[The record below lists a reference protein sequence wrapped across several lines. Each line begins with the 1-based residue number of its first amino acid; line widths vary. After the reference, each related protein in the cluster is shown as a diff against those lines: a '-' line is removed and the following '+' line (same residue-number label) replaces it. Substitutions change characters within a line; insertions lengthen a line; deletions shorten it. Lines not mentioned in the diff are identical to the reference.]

1 MQQSTPY
8 LSFRGIGKTFPGVKA
23 LTDISFDCYAGQVH
37 ALMGENGA
45 GKSTL
50 LKILSGNYAP
60 TTGSV
65 VINGQEMSF
74 SDTTAA
80 LNAGVAIIYQELHL
94 VPEMTVAENIYLG
107 QLPHKGGIV
116 NRSLLNYEAGLQL
129 KHLGMD
135 IDPDTPLKYLSIGQ
149 WQMVEI
155 AKALA
160 RNAKII
166 AFDEPTS
173 SLSARE
179 IDNLFRVI
187 RELRKEGRGIL
198 YVSHRMEEIFALSDA
213 ITVFKDGRYVKTFTD
228 MQQVDHDALVQAMV
242 GRDIGDI
249 YGWQPRSYGE
259 ERLRLD
265 AVKAPGVRTP
275 ISLAVRSGEIVGL
288 FGLVGA
294 GRSEL
299 MKGLFGGTQIT
310 AGQVYIDQQPID
322 IRKPSHAIAA
332 GMMLCP
338 EDRKAEGIIP
348 VHSVRDNI
356 NISAR
361 RKHVLGGCVIN
372 NGWEENNADHHIRS
386 LNIKTPGAEQLI
398 MNLSGG
404 NQQKAILGRW
414 LSEEMKVILLDEP
427 TRGIDVG
434 AKHEI
439 YNVIYAL
446 AAQGVAVLFIAC
458 AIFVPNFATFI
469 NMKGLGLAI
478 SMSGMVACGMLFC
491 LASGDF
497 DLSVASVIACAG
509 VTTAVVINLTE
520 SLWIGVAAGLL
531 LGILCGLVNGFVIA
545 KLKINALIT
554 TLATMQIVRGLA
566 YIISDGKAVGI
577 EDESFFAL
585 GYANWF
591 GLPAPIWLTVACLII
606 FGLLLNK
613 TTFGRNTLAIG
624 GNEEAARLAGVPVVR
639 TKIIIFVLSGLVSAI
654 AGIILASRMT
664 SGQPMTSIGY
674 ELIVISACVLGGVS
688 LKGGIGKISYVV
700 AGILILGTVENAMNL
715 LNISPFAQ
723 YVVRGL
729 ILLAAVIF
737 DRYKQKAKR
746 TV

>member
-1 MQQSTPY
+1 MQDSTPY

-23 LTDISFDCYAGQVH
+23 LSDISFDCHAGQVH

-60 TTGSV
+60 TTGTLA
-65 VINGQEMSF
+65 IKGQEVSF
-74 SDTTAA
+74 ADTTAA

-107 QLPHKGGIV
+107 QLPHKSGIV

-129 KHLGMD
+129 KHLGLD
-135 IDPDTPLKYLSIGQ
+135 IDPQTPLKYLSIGQ

-160 RNAKII
+160 RNAKVI

-179 IDNLFRVI
+179 IENLFRVI
-187 RELRKEGRGIL
+187 RELRKEGRVIL

-213 ITVFKDGRYVKTFTD
+213 ITVFKDGRYVRTFTD
-228 MQQVDHDALVQAMV
+228 MQQVNHDQLVQAMV
-242 GRDIGDI
+242 GRDLGDI
-249 YGWQPRSYGE
+249 YGWQPRDYGD

-265 AVKAPGVRTP
+265 QVKAPGVRTR
-275 ISLAVRSGEIVGL
+275 ISLTVRSGEIVGL

-299 MKGLFGGTQIT
+299 MKGLFGGTRIT
-310 AGQVYIDQQPID
+310 EGKVFIDGAEVNIQ
-322 IRKPSHAIAA
+322 KPSHAIRA

-348 VHSVRDNI
+348 VHSVQENI

-361 RKHVLGGCVIN
+361 RKFIHAGCLIN
-372 NGWEENNADHHIRS
+372 NGWEAQNAEHHIRS
-386 LNIKTPGAEQLI
+386 LNIKTPSADQLI

-446 AAQGVAVLFIAC
+446 AARGVAVLF
-458 AIFVPNFATFI
+458 
-469 NMKGLGLAI
+469 
-478 SMSGMVACGMLFC
+478 
-491 LASGDF
+491 ASS
-497 DLSVASVIACAG
+497 DLPEV
-509 VTTAVVINLTE
+509 L
-520 SLWIGVAAGLL
+520 GVADR
-531 LGILCGLVNGFVIA
+531 
-545 KLKINALIT
+545 
-554 TLATMQIVRGLA
+554 IVVMREG
-566 YIISDGKAVGI
+566 
-577 EDESFFAL
+577 E
-585 GYANWF
+585 
-591 GLPAPIWLTVACLII
+591 
-606 FGLLLNK
+606 
-613 TTFGRNTLAIG
+613 
-624 GNEEAARLAGVPVVR
+624 
-639 TKIIIFVLSGLVSAI
+639 I
-654 AGIILASRMT
+654 AGELLHGQADEQRALSLAM
-664 SGQPMTSIGY
+664 PK
-674 ELIVISACVLGGVS
+674 VS
-688 LKGGIGKISYVV
+688 QAV
-700 AGILILGTVENAMNL
+700 A
-715 LNISPFAQ
+715 
-723 YVVRGL
+723 
-729 ILLAAVIF
+729 
-737 DRYKQKAKR
+737 
-746 TV
+746 

>member
-8 LSFRGIGKTFPGVKA
+8 LSFRGISKTFPGVKA
-23 LTDISFDCYAGQVH
+23 LSDISFDCYAGQVH

-60 TTGSV
+60 TAGTLTLR
-65 VINGQEMSF
+65 GQDVAF
-74 SDTTAA
+74 ADTTAA

-107 QLPHKGGIV
+107 QLPSKGGIV

-129 KHLGMD
+129 QHLGLD

-160 RNAKII
+160 RNAKVI

-179 IDNLFRVI
+179 IENLFRVI
-187 RELRKEGRGIL
+187 RELRKEGRVII

-213 ITVFKDGRYVKTFTD
+213 ITVFKDGRYVCTFSD
-228 MQQVDHDALVQAMV
+228 MEKVNHDSLVQAMV

-249 YGWQPRSYGE
+249 YGWQPREHGA

-265 AVKAPGVRTP
+265 QVKAPGVRTP
-275 ISLAVRSGEIVGL
+275 ISLTVRSGEIVGL

-299 MKGLFGGTQIT
+299 MKGLFGGNKISSGQI
-310 AGQVYIDQQPID
+310 YIDGTAVTID
-322 IRKPSHAIAA
+322 KPAHAIRA

-361 RKHVLGGCVIN
+361 RNNIHAGCLIN
-372 NGWEENNADHHIRS
+372 NGWETRNADHHIQS

-446 AAQGVAVLFIAC
+446 AASGVAVLF
-458 AIFVPNFATFI
+458 
-469 NMKGLGLAI
+469 
-478 SMSGMVACGMLFC
+478 
-491 LASGDF
+491 ASS
-497 DLSVASVIACAG
+497 DLPEV
-509 VTTAVVINLTE
+509 L
-520 SLWIGVAAGLL
+520 GVADR
-531 LGILCGLVNGFVIA
+531 
-545 KLKINALIT
+545 
-554 TLATMQIVRGLA
+554 IVVMREG
-566 YIISDGKAVGI
+566 
-577 EDESFFAL
+577 E
-585 GYANWF
+585 
-591 GLPAPIWLTVACLII
+591 
-606 FGLLLNK
+606 
-613 TTFGRNTLAIG
+613 
-624 GNEEAARLAGVPVVR
+624 
-639 TKIIIFVLSGLVSAI
+639 I
-654 AGIILASRMT
+654 AGELLHGSANEQQALSLAM
-664 SGQPMTSIGY
+664 PK
-674 ELIVISACVLGGVS
+674 VS
-688 LKGGIGKISYVV
+688 QAV
-700 AGILILGTVENAMNL
+700 A
-715 LNISPFAQ
+715 
-723 YVVRGL
+723 
-729 ILLAAVIF
+729 
-737 DRYKQKAKR
+737 
-746 TV
+746 

>member
-1 MQQSTPY
+1 MQQSQPY
-8 LSFRGIGKTFPGVKA
+8 LSFRGISKTFPGVKA

-60 TTGSV
+60 TGGTLALRGEEV
-65 VINGQEMSF
+65 SF
-74 SDTTAA
+74 ADTTAA

-107 QLPHKGGIV
+107 QMPHKGGIV

-129 KHLGMD
+129 EHLGLD
-135 IDPDTPLKYLSIGQ
+135 IDPQTPLKYLSIGQ

-160 RNAKII
+160 RNAKVI

-187 RELRKEGRGIL
+187 RELRNEGRVII

-213 ITVFKDGRYVKTFTD
+213 ITVFKDGRYVRTFDDTR
-228 MQQVDHDALVQAMV
+228 QVNHDQLVQAMV
-242 GRDIGDI
+242 GRELGDI
-249 YGWQPRSYGE
+249 YGWQPREYGA
-259 ERLRLD
+259 ERLRLEH
-265 AVKAPGVRTP
+265 VKAPGVRQP
-275 ISLAVRSGEIVGL
+275 ISLSVKSGEIVGL

-299 MKGLFGGTQIT
+299 MKGLFGGTRIT
-310 AGQVYIDQQPID
+310 GGQVMIDGQPVD
-322 IRKPSHAIAA
+322 IRKPAHAIRA

-338 EDRKAEGIIP
+338 EDRKADGIIP

-361 RKHVLGGCVIN
+361 RKHIRAGCLIN
-372 NGWEENNADHHIRS
+372 NAWEARNASHHIQS

-414 LSEEMKVILLDEP
+414 LSEDMKVILLDEP

-446 AAQGVAVLFIAC
+446 ARSGVAVLF
-458 AIFVPNFATFI
+458 
-469 NMKGLGLAI
+469 
-478 SMSGMVACGMLFC
+478 
-491 LASGDF
+491 ASS
-497 DLSVASVIACAG
+497 DLPEV
-509 VTTAVVINLTE
+509 L
-520 SLWIGVAAGLL
+520 GVADRIIVMREGEIAGELMHEST
-531 LGILCGLVNGFVIA
+531 NEQQ
-545 KLKINALIT
+545 ALS
-554 TLATMQIVRGLA
+554 LAM
-566 YIISDGKAVGI
+566 
-577 EDESFFAL
+577 
-585 GYANWF
+585 
-591 GLPAPIWLTVACLII
+591 P
-606 FGLLLNK
+606 K
-613 TTFGRNTLAIG
+613 TTQA
-624 GNEEAARLAGVPVVR
+624 
-639 TKIIIFVLSGLVSAI
+639 
-654 AGIILASRMT
+654 
-664 SGQPMTSIGY
+664 
-674 ELIVISACVLGGVS
+674 
-688 LKGGIGKISYVV
+688 V
-700 AGILILGTVENAMNL
+700 A
-715 LNISPFAQ
+715 
-723 YVVRGL
+723 
-729 ILLAAVIF
+729 
-737 DRYKQKAKR
+737 
-746 TV
+746 

>member
-60 TTGSV
+60 TTGSLT
-65 VINGQEMSF
+65 IRGQEVSF
-74 SDTTAA
+74 ADTTAA

-116 NRSLLNYEAGLQL
+116 NRSLLNYEAGIQL

-179 IDNLFRVI
+179 IENLFRVI
-187 RELRKEGRGIL
+187 RELRNEGRIIL

-213 ITVFKDGRYVKTFTD
+213 ITVFKDGHYVKTFSD

-242 GRDIGDI
+242 GRDLGDI
-249 YGWQPRSYGE
+249 YGWKSRPYGT
-259 ERLRLD
+259 ERLRLHE
-265 AVKAPGVRTP
+265 VKAPGVRTP
-275 ISLAVRSGEIVGL
+275 ISLSVRSGEIVGL

-299 MKGLFGGTQIT
+299 MKGLFGGTRIT
-310 AGQVYIDQQPID
+310 AGQVFIDEQPID
-322 IRKPSHAIAA
+322 IRKPSHAIEA

-348 VHSVRDNI
+348 VHSVRNNI

-372 NGWEENNADHHIRS
+372 NGWEETNADHHIRS

-434 AKHEI
+434 AIEFIWQKI
-439 YNVIYAL
+439 IDISQ
-446 AAQGVAVLFIAC
+446 QGVSILLISHELSEVMELSDRILVMYSGE
-458 AIFVPNFATFI
+458 IVGNLNNDENLNENTV
-469 NMKGLGLAI
+469 GLY
-478 SMSGMVACGMLFC
+478 M
-491 LASGDF
+491 
-497 DLSVASVIACAG
+497 
-509 VTTAVVINLTE
+509 
-520 SLWIGVAAGLL
+520 
-531 LGILCGLVNGFVIA
+531 
-545 KLKINALIT
+545 
-554 TLATMQIVRGLA
+554 
-566 YIISDGKAVGI
+566 
-577 EDESFFAL
+577 
-585 GYANWF
+585 
-591 GLPAPIWLTVACLII
+591 
-606 FGLLLNK
+606 
-613 TTFGRNTLAIG
+613 
-624 GNEEAARLAGVPVVR
+624 
-639 TKIIIFVLSGLVSAI
+639 
-654 AGIILASRMT
+654 
-664 SGQPMTSIGY
+664 
-674 ELIVISACVLGGVS
+674 LGG
-688 LKGGIGKISYVV
+688 KKDEEI
-700 AGILILGTVENAMNL
+700 A
-715 LNISPFAQ
+715 
-723 YVVRGL
+723 
-729 ILLAAVIF
+729 
-737 DRYKQKAKR
+737 
-746 TV
+746 

>member
-8 LSFRGIGKTFPGVKA
+8 LSFRGISKTFPGVKA
-23 LTDISFDCYAGQVH
+23 LSDISFDCYAGQVH

-60 TTGSV
+60 SGGTLVLQGKEV
-65 VINGQEMSF
+65 SF
-74 SDTTAA
+74 TDTTAA

-94 VPEMTVAENIYLG
+94 IPEMTVAENIYLG
-107 QLPHKGGIV
+107 QLPQKGGLV
-116 NRSLLNYEAGLQL
+116 NRSLLNYEARLQL
-129 KHLGMD
+129 EHLGLD
-135 IDPDTPLKYLSIGQ
+135 IDPQTPLKYLSIGQ

-160 RNAKII
+160 RNAKVI

-187 RELRKEGRGIL
+187 RELRNEGRVII

-213 ITVFKDGRYVKTFTD
+213 ITVFKDGRYVRTFDD
-228 MQQVDHDALVQAMV
+228 MQQVNHDSLVQAMV
-242 GRDIGDI
+242 GRDLGDI
-249 YGWQPRSYGE
+249 YGWQPREYGAE
-259 ERLRLD
+259 MLRLEG
-265 AVKAPGVRTP
+265 VKAPGVRHP
-275 ISLAVRSGEIVGL
+275 VSFSVKRGEIVGL

-299 MKGLFGGTQIT
+299 MKGLFGGTRIT
-310 AGQVYIDQQPID
+310 AGQLIIVG
-322 IRKPSHAIAA
+322 KPLSIQKPAHAIRA

-361 RKHVLGGCVIN
+361 RKSVRAGCLIN
-372 NGWEENNADHHIRS
+372 DGWEVENADHHIRS

-446 AAQGVAVLFIAC
+446 ASRGVAVLF
-458 AIFVPNFATFI
+458 
-469 NMKGLGLAI
+469 
-478 SMSGMVACGMLFC
+478 
-491 LASGDF
+491 ASS
-497 DLSVASVIACAG
+497 DLPEV
-509 VTTAVVINLTE
+509 L
-520 SLWIGVAAGLL
+520 GVADR
-531 LGILCGLVNGFVIA
+531 ILVMREG
-545 KLKINALIT
+545 
-554 TLATMQIVRGLA
+554 
-566 YIISDGKAVGI
+566 
-577 EDESFFAL
+577 E
-585 GYANWF
+585 
-591 GLPAPIWLTVACLII
+591 
-606 FGLLLNK
+606 
-613 TTFGRNTLAIG
+613 
-624 GNEEAARLAGVPVVR
+624 
-639 TKIIIFVLSGLVSAI
+639 I
-654 AGIILASRMT
+654 AGELLHGEADEKQALSLAM
-664 SGQPMTSIGY
+664 PK
-674 ELIVISACVLGGVS
+674 VS
-688 LKGGIGKISYVV
+688 QAV
-700 AGILILGTVENAMNL
+700 A
-715 LNISPFAQ
+715 
-723 YVVRGL
+723 
-729 ILLAAVIF
+729 
-737 DRYKQKAKR
+737 
-746 TV
+746 